1 MKRLPPAVYQTPEEI
16 DARVAELVAEA
27 DATPDEPSRQAILQ
41 QIAQLR
47 MYADAK
53 RWIESPGLKAVA
65 RHDRPPSR

>member
-1 MKRLPPAVYQTPEEI
+1 M
-16 DARVAELVAEA
+16 AELVAEA

-47 MYADAK
+47 MYAVAK